1 MNTPIDLGLFLY
13 LFIAGPRIVHRDT
26 RSRDSVVT
34 PDSERIMGAKE
45 DITAK
50 VTAKGDE
57 LRELKKT
64 KPAKDAVMKLV
75 GEVS

>member
-1 MNTPIDLGLFLY
+1 M
-13 LFIAGPRIVHRDT
+13 
-26 RSRDSVVT
+26 VT